1 MWEIRVPKL
10 GMAATEADVAR
21 WHVAVGDRVEP
32 GAPLVEVESEK
43 TSFVIESEVAGVVRE
58 IRIPAGQTVEV
69 GTILAIVDD
78 GAG

>member
-69 GTILAIVDD
+69 GDD
-78 GAG
+78 DPCGRVRPR

>member
-1 MWEIRVPKL
+1 MWEIRAPKL

-43 TSFVIESEVAGVVRE
+43 TSFLIESEVTGVVRE
-58 IRIPAGQTVEV
+58 IRVPAGQTVEV
-69 GTILAIVDD
+69 GTVLGLVED
-78 GAG
+78 GPG

>member
-21 WHVAVGDRVEP
+21 WHVAVGDQVTL

-43 TSFVIESEVAGVVRE
+43 TSFLIESEVAGVVRE

>member
-1 MWEIRVPKL
+1 MWEIRTPKL

-43 TSFVIESEVAGVVRE
+43 TSFLIESEVAGVVRE

-69 GTILAIVDD
+69 GTVLGLVED
-78 GAG
+78 GGG